1 MSTSRGRRWL
11 SVDSKSFEIKVEGE
25 GRKEQV
31 IIIERRRGRRSW
43 IRFREEGVRILLKG
57 VESFRREAG
66 KTSEGVEWWENGR
79 RYSLDL
85 KENGAGRLIQ
95 CSVVDEDGKRHRLFF
110 PEGDGLVNGWTLLGE
125 ALQDL
130 GFKRSRGEKRKP
142 ATSNILG
149 KTENTMGDQIKKQ
162 PCADTRVAGNYQDA
176 LWLDI
181 SDYILKGDLRML
193 KNGVVGSWKSKPA
206 TNTIS
211 SEMEA

>member
-1 MSTSRGRRWL
+1 MVLRRFQVFQDQGR
-11 SVDSKSFEIKVEGE
+11 GE

-31 IIIERRRGRRSW
+31 IITERRRGQRSW
-43 IRFREEGVRILLKG
+43 IRFREGGARILLKG
-57 VESFRREAG
+57 VESFRRDTG

-85 KENGAGRLIQ
+85 KENGAGRFIQ
-95 CSVVDEDGKRHRLFF
+95 SSVADEDGKRHRLFF
-110 PEGDGLVNGWTLLGE
+110 PEGDGMVNGWILLGE

-130 GFKRSRGEKRKP
+130 GFKRSREEKRKP

-149 KTENTMGDQIKKQ
+149 KTENTMGDQIKRQ
-162 PCADTRVAGNYQDA
+162 PCADTRAAGNYQDA
-176 LWLDI
+176 LWMDI
-181 SDYILKGDLRML
+181 SDYILRGDLRML